1 MRPSLSCRGFR
12 GTWNLEPGT
21 WNLEPGTWNLEPGTW
36 NALGDDQRLACDR
49 APTKGSRAS
58 KWYVVVLAQNQVLM
72 EPEDIKRIAQAA
84 LCETP
89 GKQVEVSLVVRQDS
103 TWIILLRSGE
113 EEWAV
118 KVEESAQSTPESIQ
132 LELEAEIRK
141 LF

>member
-1 MRPSLSCRGFR
+1 
-12 GTWNLEPGT
+12 
-21 WNLEPGTWNLEPGTW
+21 
-36 NALGDDQRLACDR
+36 
-49 APTKGSRAS
+49 
-58 KWYVVVLAQNQVLM
+58 M

-89 GKQVEVSLVVRQDS
+89 GKQAEVSLVVRQDS

>member
-1 MRPSLSCRGFR
+1 MFR
-12 GTWNLEPGT
+12 IQEPGVRSQERRGDQMCA
-21 WNLEPGTWNLEPGTW
+21 LRSVVEDFVEPGTW

-89 GKQVEVSLVVRQDS
+89 GKQAEVSLVVRQDS